1 MLFKMPV
8 PYSED
13 LRRKVIEKVDL
24 GLSPKEVGK
33 LFNIDRS
40 TIYDWLNVRKE
51 TGDISPK
58 SGYQVGHGQR
68 ITDLDKFKQFVDQH
82 PDYTQA
88 ELVNAWPE
96 KISVSTIGRALAKIN
111 YTRKKR
117 VMSIKNEMNSNAK
130 NL

>member
-1 MLFKMPV
+1 MLLKMPV

-13 LRRKVIEKVDL
+13 LRKKVIEKVNS

-40 TIYDWLNVRKE
+40 TIYDWLNVRQE
-51 TGDISPK
+51 TGQLKAK
-58 SGYQVGHGQR
+58 SGYHVGHGHC
-68 ITDLDKFKQFVDQH
+68 ITDLDNFKQFVDQN

-88 ELVNAWPE
+88 ELANAWPK

-111 YTRKKR
+111 
-117 VMSIKNEMNSNAK
+117 
-130 NL
+130 

>member
-1 MLFKMPV
+1 MPI

-13 LRRKVIEKVDL
+13 LRRRVIDKVDS
-24 GLSPKEVGK
+24 GFTPHEVGN

-51 TGDISPK
+51 TGDIKPK
-58 SGYQVGHGQR
+58 SGYQVGHGHC
-68 ITDLDKFKQFVDQH
+68 ITDLDDFKRFVDEH

-88 ELVNAWPE
+88 ELANAWPN
-96 KISVSTIGRALAKIN
+96 KISASTIGRALIKIN

-117 VMSIKNEMNSNAK
+117 VMSTRSEMKTKEQNS
-130 NL
+130 